1 MIVPVDIPK
10 KRAKCLGIKM
20 SGKNK
25 KVSLIVQETFMHAFG
40 NELVDSINKDKGI
53 NDDDTSFNNVDLVET
68 NIDLNMEPYVKP
80 TGMKFGESFVEPR
93 VNPATENPKVDIL
106 IFNPYVNEIL
116 DEKVDIQSKR
126 NEEDGEGDDIHI
138 SETLKRIIE
147 EKIAHVT
154 NKEVIEIDDEAIVTI
169 LKILVSYVDDKAKD
183 KKHKIDNPSAATKNI
198 ENVK

>member
-1 MIVPVDIPK
+1 
-10 KRAKCLGIKM
+10 
-20 SGKNK
+20 
-25 KVSLIVQETFMHAFG
+25 MHAFG

-80 TGMKFGESFVEPR
+80 TE
-93 VNPATENPKVDIL
+93 
-106 IFNPYVNEIL
+106 
-116 DEKVDIQSKR
+116 VDIQSKR